1 MPKNRFSDLPKNI
14 NNEGWRE
21 ETTKEKNPQEL
32 ASSKIRC
39 KRRRRT
45 VCCVCVC
52 VCVFCFFFFGFYML

>member
-32 ASSKIRC
+32 ASGKIRC
-39 KRRRRT
+39 ERRRRT
-45 VCCVCVC
+45 VCG
-52 VCVFCFFFFGFYML
+52 FFIFIFWVYMLT